1 MKKTTKRAAS
11 VLLAAAMCMP
21 AVTSVAAFEGVN
33 YDDYYCARLE
43 LNDLEIPA
51 YGNGEYRVYDWGFAY
66 QYDEDTLLSMISG
79 SATWESY
86 AGTDEFTE
94 TFDNLAAY
102 TAQHDNY
109 VGFSGSPCY
118 QKDGIDVEVWYSGMT
133 LITDSLHITLKPTQP
148 LVTDLTVS
156 DCEIVKGSYELKP
169 DFSFTLADGTTCHRG
184 DSIFRT
190 EGEVEGESYYVN
202 PLEFDFG
209 GKDLSE
215 LEIGT
220 YTVTARVLDAE
231 TTFRLT
237 VKEQPDI
244 ADITFES
251 LVFDEL
257 LDKETELRMSE
268 IRFVDG
274 TSIKPLRTL
283 NFNWQSVEDYTYR
296 SSKIE
301 PPLQLGITVDDDP
314 WTIGEHPLTIRH
326 GSFCKTYTYRVEPSV
341 VKSIV
346 ADDIVLSEA
355 ESAPTEPY
363 GSNDEITYFNC
374 FRAYRPRV
382 TITLQDGTTQV
393 IPENHDAWDW
403 DFDDAVF
410 QRIRIGDDQSAENPW
425 TIGEHTATAY
435 LSTERGLGEVE
446 VPFKVIVT
454 KSPVTSIA
462 VDDIT
467 IGPESFDYDVLGT
480 YYEFNSKV
488 NVQMEDGTTA
498 VLSPNEVFTW
508 QNRDYRVTLSDENG
522 IYDASEKYYLSPD
535 AYGVHILHAHF
546 MGKTVPFKVTVNGI
560 QSIRLDNIAYQDYR
574 YTITYTAQKTD
585 DTVCTG
591 SFSIPQPAQFDECT
605 IFDETLGYSVTLAY
619 DDTYTLRIGAHRIRL
634 RIGAHRIPLTV
645 GETFRLYSELGDADG
660 NGSVDIQD
668 ATFIQKGLAKFDD
681 VSLNRKEYD
690 ERFYAAD
697 VNRNGMIDICDVT
710 ALQRMIAL

>member
-1 MKKTTKRAAS
+1 MKKLTKRAAS
-11 VLLAAAMCMP
+11 LLVAAAMCVP
-21 AVTSVAAFEGVN
+21 AVTSAAAAEGVD

-51 YGNGEYRVYDWGFAY
+51 YGNGEYTFNDYGFVY
-66 QYDEDTLLSMISG
+66 QYDRDTLLSMISG
-79 SATWESY
+79 SATWEPY
-86 AGTDEFTE
+86 LGEKELTE

-102 TAQHDNY
+102 AAQHDTY
-109 VGFSGSPCY
+109 VGFSESPCY
-118 QKDGIDVEVWYSGMT
+118 QKDGIDVEMWCSDMT
-133 LITDSLHITLKPTQP
+133 FITDNLHITLKPTQP
-148 LVTDLTVS
+148 LVTDLTVK

-169 DFSFTLADGTTCHRG
+169 EFSFTVADGTTYRNE
-184 DSIFRT
+184 DSIFNVDPDFDFYR
-190 EGEVEGESYYVN
+190 N
-202 PLEFDFG
+202 PLEIDFG
-209 GKDLSE
+209 GKDISE

-244 ADITFES
+244 ADITFEN
-251 LVFDEL
+251 LTFDEL
-257 LDKETELRMSE
+257 LDKETDLRMSE

-274 TSIKPLRTL
+274 TSIKPLQTL
-283 NFNWQSVEDYTYR
+283 YFNWQSVEDYTY

-341 VKSIV
+341 IKSIV

-393 IPENHDAWDW
+393 IPENHDASDW
-403 DFDDAVF
+403 DIDDAVF
-410 QRIRIGDDQSAENPW
+410 QWISIEDDQSAENPW

-467 IGPESFDYDVLGT
+467 VGPESFGYDVMGT
-480 YYEFNSKV
+480 YYEINSKV

-508 QNRDYRVTLSDENG
+508 QNRDYTISLSDMNG
-522 IYDASEKYYLSPD
+522 MYYTSEKYYLSPD
-535 AYGVHILHAHF
+535 AYGVHIFHAHF

-681 VSLNRKEYD
+681 VSLNRNEYP

-697 VNRNGMIDICDVT
+697 VNRNGKIDICDVT